1 MGAEDYGSSPL
12 PVRTTRY
19 LRPGRHSSPHQL
31 SLPAEAPALVLA
43 VPGQASPAS
52 GQTAAEIAASA
63 GSSCPGVT
71 VTFGYLEGRES
82 LLSEVLGG
90 LRSQDGRPAAVVVPL
105 LTCPYPE
112 VDEAIAAAVA
122 AAPVPVMVGEHLGP
136 HPFLAEALH
145 ARLSEAGLA
154 RAGRSGRISIV
165 TAADG
170 VVVGAVG
177 DQEAALQTAGVVAV
191 LLASRLTIPAVP
203 APLGDHAALAHAAE
217 RLRAAQVS
225 RVALSPCA
233 VGPEIPDAATAAIA
247 AETGMECARPLG
259 GYPTIGQL
267 VAIRYGAVLEDPQL
281 ADVPG

>member
-1 MGAEDYGSSPL
+1 MGAEEYGGSPL

-43 VPGQASPAS
+43 IPGAASPES
-52 GQTAAEIAASA
+52 GRIAAEIAASA
-63 GSSCPGVT
+63 GSSCPGAT
-71 VTFGYLEGRES
+71 IAFGYLEGRES
-82 LLSEVLGG
+82 LLSEVLGE
-90 LRSQDGRPAAVVVPL
+90 LRSQDGRPPAVVVPL

-112 VDEAIAAAVA
+112 VDEQIAAAVA
-122 AAPVPVMVGEHLGP
+122 TASVPILVGGHLGP
-136 HPFLAEALH
+136 HPFLAEAVH

-170 VVVGAVG
+170 VVVGAIG
-177 DQEAALQTAGVVAV
+177 DAEEALAAAGVVAV

-203 APLGDHAALAHAAE
+203 ALLNDRFGLRNAAE
-217 RLRAAQVS
+217 RLQAAQVTH
-225 RVALSPCA
+225 VALAPCV
-233 VGPEIPDAATAAIA
+233 VGPEVPAAAMAAIS
-247 AETGMECARPLG
+247 AETGLECSPPLG

-267 VAIRYGAVLEDPQL
+267 VAIRYGAALEDPHL
-281 ADVPG
+281 ADVSG

>member
-1 MGAEDYGSSPL
+1 MGAEEYGGSPL

-43 VPGQASPAS
+43 IPGAASPES
-52 GQTAAEIAASA
+52 RQIAAEIAASA
-63 GSSCPGVT
+63 GSSCPGAT
-71 VTFGYLEGRES
+71 VAFGYLEGSES
-82 LLSEVLGG
+82 LLSDVLGG
-90 LRSQDGRPAAVVVPL
+90 LRSQDGRPPAVVVPL
-105 LTCPYPE
+105 LTCAYPE
-112 VDEAIAAAVA
+112 VDEQIAAAVTA
-122 AAPVPVMVGEHLGP
+122 ASVPIVVGEHLGP

-170 VVVGAVG
+170 IVVGAIG
-177 DQEAALQTAGVVAV
+177 DPEEALQAAGVVAV

-203 APLGDHAALAHAAE
+203 ALLNDRFGLRNAAE
-217 RLRAAQVS
+217 RLQAAQVT
-225 RVALSPCA
+225 RVALAPCV
-233 VGPEIPDAATAAIA
+233 VGPEVPAAAMAGISV
-247 AETGMECARPLG
+247 ETGLECAPPLG

-267 VAIRYGAVLEDPQL
+267 VAIRYGAALEDPKL
-281 ADVPG
+281 ADVSS